1 MGNGEVI
8 STFTFNGGE
17 MGFFH
22 GKQKNGKPF
31 CLEPKWDADSAK
43 PITLG
48 FVWTMPEYA
57 FFEAVFECQD
67 LEKISILTQDCH
79 PIQKSALERQ
89 TRIPS
94 RASALKGYRKF
105 QSFRRMTRGRSR
117 AAALDLGSDE
127 IRRSTKGSD
136 LVSVSGDDLPPL
148 SVKKGSQIRSKKRK
162 SKRKS
167 LGKKRKRRKS
177 NPKVDC
183 WR

>member
-17 MGFFH
+17 MGSFH

-48 FVWTMPEYA
+48 FVWTLPEYA

-67 LEKISILTQDCH
+67 LKKISLLTQDCH
-79 PIQKSALERQ
+79 PIQKSALGRQ

-94 RASALKGYRKF
+94 RASALKGYKKF
-105 QSFRRMTRGRSR
+105 QSFRRMTRGRST
-117 AAALDLGSDE
+117 ALDLGSDD
-127 IRRSTKGSD
+127 IRRSTQGSD
-136 LVSVSGDDLPPL
+136 LVSVSDLPPL
-148 SVKKGSQIRSKKRK
+148 SVKKASQIRSKKSRRRSSVKKK

-167 LGKKRKRRKS
+167 LGKKRNAGS
-177 NPKVDC
+177 L
-183 WR
+183 